1 MKENSSRKKAT
12 IRGFVTA
19 IDWNDDNVPL
29 SMAIQTEDGM
39 EVLIEDG
46 GKGAALFDMEDA
58 EVEVQ
63 GTLDRTDSE
72 FPSIRISSVKI
83 LAEPDFEDDE
93 DKEDEEEDKD
103 DDSEEETYDE
113 DDDEYDH

>member
-93 DKEDEEEDKD
+93 EDDKD
-103 DDSEEETYDE
+103 DDSEEETCDE
-113 DDDEYDH
+113 DDDEDDH